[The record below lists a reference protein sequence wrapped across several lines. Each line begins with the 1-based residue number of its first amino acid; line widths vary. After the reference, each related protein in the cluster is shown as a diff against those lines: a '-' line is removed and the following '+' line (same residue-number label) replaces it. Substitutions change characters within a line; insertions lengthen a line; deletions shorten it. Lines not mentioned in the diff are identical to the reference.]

1 MINDLLSTTHRPS
14 LIFQQPFKNDTIK
27 FCFIFRFMNLQL
39 HIPVAFKH
47 IRSDDEINSVIL
59 AGDVGGTKANM
70 ILSRLTESG
79 LETIKE
85 KRYVSQDYQSLKE
98 ILTDFLDGQ
107 PSPAT
112 ICFSVAG
119 PVLEGKVKFTNLSW
133 NIDSAEISAHLGGC
147 PVSILNDL
155 EATAYGL
162 AGLKA
167 EELTTL
173 YQGTNETPGNIAILA
188 AGTGLGEAGLF
199 WDGQAYHPFATEG
212 GHSDFAPRSAQD
224 IALMNFLF
232 TRHEHVSWE
241 RLLSGNGIYTIWQF
255 LTDME
260 KKEAPAWLVK
270 EMENTDPA
278 PVISKAALEG
288 TCPVCMEAIEL
299 FNRYLAIEAVNL
311 TLKLKATGGLYLAG
325 GIAPKLLP
333 LLKQSTWNEVFEKSG
348 RMRHLLKE
356 VSVYVVLN
364 EKAPLLGAGYYAL
377 LNM

>member
-1 MINDLLSTTHRPS
+1 
-14 LIFQQPFKNDTIK
+14 
-27 FCFIFRFMNLQL
+27 MNVNL
-39 HIPVAFKH
+39 HIPVAFKNL
-47 IRSDDEINSVIL
+47 RSDDELNSIIL
-59 AGDVGGTKANM
+59 AGDIGGTKANM
-70 ILSRLTESG
+70 MLLRLTEEG
-79 LETIKE
+79 FATVHE
-85 KRYVSQDYQSLKE
+85 KRYVSQDYTSFTD
-98 ILTDFLDGQ
+98 ILTDFLAGQ
-107 PSPAT
+107 PKPVN

-133 NIDSAEISAHLGGC
+133 NLDSTEISGHVGGC
-147 PVSILNDL
+147 PVAILNDL

-162 AGLKA
+162 AALKPG
-167 EELTTL
+167 ELTTL
-173 YQGTNETPGNIAILA
+173 YAGTNDTPGNIAILA

-199 WDGQAYHPFATEG
+199 WDGNAYHPFATEG
-212 GHSDFAPRSAQD
+212 GHSDFAPRSERD
-224 IALMNFLF
+224 FALLNFLF

-241 RLLSGNGIYTIWQF
+241 RLLSGNGIVTIWQF
-255 LTDME
+255 LTQVE
-260 KKEAPAWLVK
+260 KRETPDWLLQQ
-270 EMENTDPA
+270 MENVDPA

-288 TCPVCMEAIEL
+288 TCTVCMETIEL

-333 LLKQSTWNEVFEKSG
+333 LLNAATWQDVFEKSG